1 MDQRQEFQ
9 RTIAFGEAAIGHMRV
24 KALPAYPRNY
34 ELWYTY
40 AAGYNP
46 ALNRAI
52 NERSLDGRVLSADDV
67 DQIYD
72 QFLSPLRFGDRVE
85 HIGGKL
91 SMELRA
97 LLTSVDSA
105 SSDASAYGRTLA
117 GASSDIAAAAS
128 DSLRLKKIAEK
139 LLSETGRMEARNRE
153 LEKSL
158 AQSKEQI
165 DGLQMSLEAIRNE
178 SLTDPLTGLGNR
190 KAFDHALLRQFE
202 AMKEEGRGFSLLMTD
217 IDHFKKF
224 NDTYG
229 HQTGDQVLRL
239 VAAAAKN
246 NVKGQDIA
254 ARYGGEEFGVV
265 LPRTSL
271 EQAIRVA
278 EHIRESVMQK
288 ELVKRSTGAKLGRI
302 TISIGVA
309 CAQVGDDPSSLIDRA
324 DRALYLAKH
333 TGRNRVCSEI
343 DLAAQENTR
352 SVA

>member
-1 MDQRQEFQ
+1 VDQRQEFV
-9 RTIAFGEAAIGHMRV
+9 RTIAFGEAAIGHMR
-24 KALPAYPRNY
+24 AGELPAYPRNY

-40 AAGYNP
+40 SAGYNP
-46 ALNRAI
+46 ALNRSI
-52 NERSLDGRVLSADDV
+52 NDMMADGRSLSSDEIDRV
-67 DQIYD
+67 YD

-91 SMELRA
+91 STELRA
-97 LLTSVDSA
+97 LLSSIDSA
-105 SSDASAYGRTLA
+105 SSDASSYGRALA
-117 GASSDIAAAAS
+117 GASTDIAAAAT
-128 DSLRLKKIAEK
+128 DSRRLKAIAET
-139 LLSETGRMEARNRE
+139 LLAETGRMESRNRE

-178 SLTDPLTGLGNR
+178 SLTDPLTSLGNR
-190 KAFDHALLRQFE
+190 KCFDHALLRQFE
-202 AMKEEGRGFSLLMTD
+202 AMKEEGRPFTLLLTD

-239 VAAAAKN
+239 VATALKN

-265 LPRTSL
+265 LPRTTL
-271 EQAIRVA
+271 DQASKVA

-288 ELVKRSTGAKLGRI
+288 ELIKRSTGARLGRI

-309 CAQVGDDPSSLIDRA
+309 CARLDDDPGSLIDRA

-333 TGRNRVCSEI
+333 MGRNRVCTEI
-343 DLAAQENTR
+343 DVEAQDAAKA
-352 SVA
+352 VA